1 MFSEISK
8 IIFIGGNR
16 FNEDGPLLSFIDICK
31 NRGIDVEVISDKER
45 INYPSATMGTLA
57 ECLKK
62 NGINFSSVDKL
73 TIGTL
78 IKYKDESTLVFC
90 INCKWILS
98 REMIELFPGRVFNY
112 HNSALPEQ
120 RGAACHSWRL
130 MQNINFTRLTIHEV
144 SPEIDKGKVYVQDE
158 VIFDN
163 NTHNL
168 TQSYRFIASQEIRLF
183 SNFLDGNIKITS
195 QKEKDSFYW
204 PRLSTQAN
212 GYIDWS
218 WSALEIVSFCNAFDD
233 PFDGAS
239 TFLSNSQV
247 HFRNV
252 IKIDEDYSFHP
263 FQAGLIYRINDSG
276 VYIATCKGGI
286 CVKDLK
292 ADKGSKIRV
301 GLRFVTPPE
310 ILFSALITTT

>member
-144 SPEIDKGKVYVQDE
+144 SPEIDKGKVYLQEKVM
-158 VIFDN
+158 FDDLV
-163 NTHNL
+163 HSPA
-168 TQSYRFIASQEIRLF
+168 QSYSFIASRESELF
-183 SNFLDGNIKITS
+183 SNFLDGNVKITF
-195 QKEKDSFYW
+195 QDEHDSFYW
-204 PRLSTQAN
+204 PRLSTHIN
-212 GYIDWS
+212 GFIDWS
-218 WSALEIVSFCNAFDD
+218 WTATEIVSFCNAFDN

-239 TFLSNSQV
+239 TFIMGSRARLSNV
-247 HFRNV
+247 LV
-252 IKIDEDYSFHP
+252 TDDEYNFHP
-263 FQAGLIYRINDSG
+263 FQAGLIYRINDSE
-276 VYIATCKGGI
+276 VYIAARKGGI
-286 CVKDLK
+286 CVKELK
-292 ADKGSKIRV
+292 LDKSINIRE
-301 GLRFVTPPE
+301 GLRFITPPDV
-310 ILFSALITTT
+310 LFSALTTEI